1 MSQIYPD
8 FAFNNPIQRGEIFL
22 STYVSEGYLEK
33 LRPVVVIQNDIGNKH
48 SRSIIVTAVTSKP
61 KKELPVN
68 VVIDPTKYSLE
79 VENCTIMA
87 NQIFTIDKDYLRFK
101 KGCLDAED
109 LKRLDE
115 ALIASLDLK
124 NQEGK
129 EMNEIQKVFNYQ
141 GSQVRTVIKDG
152 ESWFVAKDVCDILEI
167 RTSDVRTILEN
178 DEVSTFNPNV
188 DIIDIGMER
197 VVNPHTIGK
206 SVTFVEAGRGG
217 KDMLIV
223 SEAGLYSLVL
233 KSRKPEAKAF
243 KRWITH
249 DVIPQI
255 RRTGSYS
262 VQPMSELEILKKSV
276 DLLLEQQKEIAA
288 VKENLTT
295 VNHRIDSL
303 DAVNVEGD
311 PQQRLVKMVQKLA
324 YKAGITYSNAW
335 NQFKESFNTAY
346 RTNLTARINNYCQVN
361 NLKKITIPAYLA
373 EFNQLEDGIRVADKL
388 LNL

>member
-8 FAFNNPIQRGEIFL
+8 YAYNNPIQRGEIFL
-22 STYVSEGYLEK
+22 STYIGEGCLEK
-33 LRPVVVIQNDIGNKH
+33 LRPVVVIQNNLGNKH
-48 SRSIIVTAVTSKP
+48 SRSIIVAAITSKP

-68 VVIDPTKYSLE
+68 VVIDPAKYSLE

-101 KGCLDAED
+101 KGRLDAED
-109 LKRLDE
+109 LGRLDD
-115 ALIASLDLK
+115 ALIASFDLLDWVK
-124 NQEGK
+124 ENQEGR
-129 EMNEIQKVFNYQ
+129 EMNELTKVFSYQ
-141 GSQVRTVIKDG
+141 GNQVRTVLKDG
-152 ESWFVAKDVCDILEI
+152 ESWFVAKDVCDILELTDGRKSI
-167 RTSDVRTILEN
+167 ELLDD
-178 DEVSTFNPNV
+178 DERN
-188 DIIDIGMER
+188 IIPVMDSMGRMQDSY
-197 VVNPHTIGK
+197 VVNEP
-206 SVTFVEAGRGG
+206 
-217 KDMLIV
+217 
-223 SEAGLYSLVL
+223 GLYSLVL

-303 DAVNVEGD
+303 DAINVEGD

-335 NQFKESFNTAY
+335 NQFKEAFNTAY

-361 NLKKITIPAYLA
+361 NLKKITIPAFLA

-388 LNL
+388 LNM

>member
-8 FAFNNPIQRGEIFL
+8 FAYNNPIQRGEIFL

-33 LRPVVVIQNDIGNKH
+33 LRPVVVIQNNLGNKH
-48 SRSIIVTAVTSKP
+48 SRTIVVAAVTSKP

-68 VVIDPTKYSLE
+68 VVIDPVKYGLE

-87 NQIFTIDKDYLRFK
+87 NQIFTIDKDYLRLK

-129 EMNEIQKVFNYQ
+129 EMNEIQK
-141 GSQVRTVIKDG
+141 IEKDG
-152 ESWFVAKDVCDILEI
+152 QRLLTTQQLAEFYEVEPVKLQQNYANNKERYQNGVHYFV
-167 RTSDVRTILEN
+167 
-178 DEVSTFNPNV
+178 
-188 DIIDIGMER
+188 
-197 VVNPHTIGK
+197 
-206 SVTFVEAGRGG
+206 
-217 KDMLIV
+217 
-223 SEAGLYSLVL
+223 SLHG
-233 KSRKPEAKAF
+233 EE
-243 KRWITH
+243 
-249 DVIPQI
+249 
-255 RRTGSYS
+255 SYS
-262 VQPMSELEILKKSV
+262 KFSNSPFQTQPIYLWTKKGAFLHAKSLGTDRAWEVYEMLVNTYFQVKELVQTKPLSELEILKKSV
-276 DLLLEQQKEIAA
+276 DMLIEQKQKLAQVEDRLE
-288 VKENLTT
+288 T
-295 VNHRIDSL
+295 VNHRINSL

-311 PQQRLVKMVQKLA
+311 SQQRLVKMVQKLA

-335 NQFKESFNTAY
+335 NQFKDAFNMAY

>member
-8 FAFNNPIQRGEIFL
+8 FAYNNPIQRGEIFL
-22 STYVSEGYLEK
+22 STYIGEGCLEK
-33 LRPVVVIQNDIGNKH
+33 LRPVVVIQNNLGNKH
-48 SRSIIVTAVTSKP
+48 GRSIIVAAITSKP

-68 VVIDPTKYSLE
+68 VVIDPAKYNLE
-79 VENCTIMA
+79 AENCTIMA

-101 KGCLDAED
+101 KGRLDAED
-109 LKRLDE
+109 LGRLDD
-115 ALIASLDLK
+115 ALIASFDLLDWVK
-124 NQEGK
+124 ENQEGK
-129 EMNEIQKVFNYQ
+129 EMNELTKVFSYQ
-141 GSQVRTVIKDG
+141 GNQVRTVLKDG
-152 ESWFVAKDVCDILEI
+152 EPWFVAADVCEILNHSNSRKAVADMVDPE
-167 RTSDVRTILEN
+167 DVTKGYIPHPQNPTKNLEVTIINESG
-178 DEVSTFNPNV
+178 V
-188 DIIDIGMER
+188 
-197 VVNPHTIGK
+197 
-206 SVTFVEAGRGG
+206 
-217 KDMLIV
+217 
-223 SEAGLYSLVL
+223 YSLVL
-233 KSRKPEAKAF
+233 RSNLPEAKAF

-303 DAVNVEGD
+303 DAINVEGD

-324 YKAGITYSNAW
+324 YKFGITYSNAW
-335 NQFKESFNTAY
+335 NQFKEAFNTAY
-346 RTNLTARINNYCQVN
+346 RTNLTARMNNYCQVN
-361 NLKKITIPAYLA
+361 NLKKITIPAFLA

>member
-8 FAFNNPIQRGEIFL
+8 YAYNNPIQKGEIFL

-33 LRPVVVIQNDIGNKH
+33 LRPVVVIQNNLGNKH
-48 SRSIIVTAVTSKP
+48 SRSIIVAAITSKP

-87 NQIFTIDKDYLRFK
+87 NQVFTIDKDYLRFK

-109 LKRLDE
+109 LGRLDE
-115 ALIASLDLK
+115 ALKASFDLK
-124 NQEGK
+124 SQEGK

-141 GSQVRTVIKDG
+141 GNQVRTVLKDG
-152 ESWFVAKDVCDILEI
+152 ESWFVAKDVCDILELTDGRKSI
-167 RTSDVRTILEN
+167 ELLDD
-178 DEVSTFNPNV
+178 DERN
-188 DIIDIGMER
+188 IIPVMDSMGRMQDSY
-197 VVNPHTIGK
+197 VVNEP
-206 SVTFVEAGRGG
+206 
-217 KDMLIV
+217 
-223 SEAGLYSLVL
+223 GLYSLVL

-262 VQPMSELEILKKSV
+262 VQPLSQLEILKQSV

-324 YKAGITYSNAW
+324 YKSGITYSTAW
-335 NQFKESFNTAY
+335 NQFKDAFNTAY
-346 RTNLTARINNYCQVN
+346 RTNLTARMNNYCQVN
-361 NLKKITIPAYLA
+361 NLKKITIPAFLA

-388 LNL
+388 LNM